1 MSTVFSAKKK
11 TGRPPK
17 DSEAV
22 NVRMDRQMIERV
34 DDFASE
40 QGLPS
45 RPEAVRR
52 LLGHALD
59 AYRDRS

>member
-1 MSTVFSAKKK
+1 MSTVSSAKKK

-22 NVRMDRQMIERV
+22 NVRMDRAMLDRV
-34 DDFASE
+34 DEFAAG
-40 QGLPS
+40 QGIAN

-52 LLGHALD
+52 LVDRGLGSE
-59 AYRDRS
+59 REQS

>member
-1 MSTVFSAKKK
+1 MSTVSSAKKK

-22 NVRMDRQMIERV
+22 NVRMDRPMIDRV
-34 DDFASE
+34 DAFAANN
-40 QGLPS
+40 GIDS

-52 LLGHALD
+52 LVDRGLD
-59 AYRDRS
+59 ADSSAS